1 VIRFEGISKIYSK
14 DVVLKNINWEIKKG
28 EKIGLVGSNG
38 AGKSTQFKILI
49 GEEDQTSGTIIKEGN
64 PKIAHLKQELDCNLN
79 YSVREELESSFKD
92 IKIVA
97 LKLLEIENENDL
109 SGLLIFASEGING
122 TICAEKYVIDIVI
135 NLLNKYTINRNL
147 NIKVNFS
154 KKKVFKKLK
163 IKIKNEIVTMGI
175 NEINPSEDNGTYID
189 SADWN
194 KLIKNQNTIVI
205 DTRNHYEVS
214 IGTFQN
220 SINPNTRNFSE
231 FPRWVDDHLDSHLE
245 NKELKEN
252 FSNFFKISLLKQTS
266 KGKKNAVVEG
276 FNISSGETLAIIDS
290 DFTVDIDDSI
300 AAIMESTKNKNILIN
315 CARTT
320 FPMEKDA
327 MRWANYIGN
336 RLFAIFLS
344 ILINKPISDSL
355 CGTKVFSRKFF
366 KLMKQNGSWDSKSD
380 PFGDFTIIF
389 EAAKNNIKILNYPVR
404 YYARKSGAPN
414 ISRWI
419 DGLKLLKVCWIYM
432 IADI

>member
-1 VIRFEGISKIYSK
+1 M
-14 DVVLKNINWEIKKG
+14 L
-28 EKIGLVGSNG
+28 
-38 AGKSTQFKILI
+38 
-49 GEEDQTSGTIIKEGN
+49 
-64 PKIAHLKQELDCNLN
+64 
-79 YSVREELESSFKD
+79 
-92 IKIVA
+92 
-97 LKLLEIENENDL
+97 
-109 SGLLIFASEGING
+109 
-122 TICAEKYVIDIVI
+122 
-135 NLLNKYTINRNL
+135 
-147 NIKVNFS
+147 
-154 KKKVFKKLK
+154 
-163 IKIKNEIVTMGI
+163 
-175 NEINPSEDNGTYID
+175 
-189 SADWN
+189 
-194 KLIKNQNTIVI
+194 
-205 DTRNHYEVS
+205 
-214 IGTFQN
+214 
-220 SINPNTRNFSE
+220 
-231 FPRWVDDHLDSHLE
+231 
-245 NKELKEN
+245 KELKEN
-252 FSNFFKISLLKQTS
+252 FSEFFNISLLKQTS
-266 KGKKNAVVEG
+266 TGKKNAVVEG

-300 AAIMESTKNKNILIN
+300 SAILESSKNKNILIN

-389 EAAKNNIKILNYPVR
+389 EAANNNIKILNYPVR

-432 IADI
+432 ISDI